1 MIAPRPS
8 VYPAS
13 ELEVT
18 LDKAFLDASAAA
30 SRDEDDED
38 VWLPQLTCVTPVLRT
53 SYKLTGFIL
62 STTLRGQCS

>member
-1 MIAPRPS
+1 MESKPCPRDCSHFHLTIAPGPS

-38 VWLPQLTCVTPVLRT
+38 VWLPQFTCVTPVLR
-53 SYKLTGFIL
+53 
-62 STTLRGQCS
+62 